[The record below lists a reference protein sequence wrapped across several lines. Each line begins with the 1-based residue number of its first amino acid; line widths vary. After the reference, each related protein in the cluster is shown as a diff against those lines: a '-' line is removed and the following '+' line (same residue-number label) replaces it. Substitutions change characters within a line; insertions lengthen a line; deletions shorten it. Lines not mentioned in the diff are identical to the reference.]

1 MAKQLNK
8 VSKDECLEAID
19 FLFVECYLN
28 NMNSDERYYTKI
40 LLKKVANN
48 YQIKLEDINSL
59 EGW

>member
-8 VSKDECLEAID
+8 VSKDDCLEAID

>member
-40 LLKKVANN
+40 L
-48 YQIKLEDINSL
+48 
-59 EGW
+59 

>member
-8 VSKDECLEAID
+8 VSRDECLEAID

-48 YQIKLEDINSL
+48 YQIKLDDIDSL

>member
-8 VSKDECLEAID
+8 VSRDECLEAID

-48 YQIKLEDINSL
+48 YQIKLEDIDSL

>member
-59 EGW
+59 EGG